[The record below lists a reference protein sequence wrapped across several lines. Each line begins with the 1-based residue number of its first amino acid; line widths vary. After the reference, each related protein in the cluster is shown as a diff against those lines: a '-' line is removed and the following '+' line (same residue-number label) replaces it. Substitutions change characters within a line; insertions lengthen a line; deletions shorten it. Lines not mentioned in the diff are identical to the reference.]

1 MFKNRKIQM
10 LVMTVLLIAAL
21 LIVLSAVRLPATMP
35 VNLSWPPRPDY
46 SFLAKDNKIS
56 LTSNEAGLAQYYL
69 SERGSISGRQAGME
83 IYFQSERVEA
93 YPAKIND
100 AGLAQYHRSE
110 WGSGAAIQNGLEIYH
125 QSEWHGK

>member
-1 MFKNRKIQM
+1 MFKNRKIRM
-10 LVMTVLLIAAL
+10 IGIAVLLIAAV
-21 LIVLSAVRLPATMP
+21 LIVLSAVRLPAS
-35 VNLSWPPRPDY
+35 VRVGAVENDRV
-46 SFLAKDNKIS
+46 FAK
-56 LTSNEAGLAQYYL
+56 SNPSGLAQYQL
-69 SERGSISGRQAGME
+69 SERGLDRAKQVGLD

-93 YPAKIND
+93 YPAKINE